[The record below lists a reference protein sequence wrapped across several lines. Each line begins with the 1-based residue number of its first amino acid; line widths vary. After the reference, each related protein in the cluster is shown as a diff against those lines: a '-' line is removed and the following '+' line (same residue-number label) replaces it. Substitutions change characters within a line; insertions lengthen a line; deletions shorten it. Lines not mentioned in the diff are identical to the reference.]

1 MEDKPKK
8 ITKDKDTESFA
19 KAGKR
24 SVKAVQEKTAL
35 VAKEAKKAD
44 TTSDQPPKIVPK
56 KNRTKLE
63 KRSKKYRQIA
73 ELVDKSKVYELDE
86 AMTLVKKLNPTK
98 FNATIELHIA
108 LNVDPKHADQNIRD
122 NLVLPF
128 GNGKILKVGVFSD
141 DEESA
146 KQAGAD
152 FYGLDTIINMIEK
165 NNLEFEILI
174 TTPNQMPKLAKYA
187 KILGPKGL
195 MPNPKS
201 GTVATDLSRAITEV
215 KKGKIEY
222 RVDSYGIIHLALAK
236 ADFPENHIQENLL
249 AVMTSIKNNKPQS
262 VKSNYI
268 KSVYLTTTMGPAI
281 KLNFNSF

>member
-1 MEDKPKK
+1 MDETEEK
-8 ITKDKDTESFA
+8 ITKDKKSFA

-24 SVKAVQEKTAL
+24 SVKATEEKTAL
-35 VAKEAKKAD
+35 LAKEAKKAD
-44 TTSDQPPKIVPK
+44 SKSQAPKIVPK

-73 ELVDKSKVYELDE
+73 ELVDKSKTYELDE
-86 AMTLVKKLNPTK
+86 AITLIKKLNPTK

-165 NNLEFEILI
+165 NNLEFDILI
-174 TTPNQMPKLAKYA
+174 TTPNQMAKLAKFA

-222 RVDSYGIIHLALAK
+222 RVDSYGIVHLPLAK
-236 ADFPENHIQENLL
+236 VDFPENQIQENLL